1 MLSNTQTGGEKTAY
15 VTILASDGT
24 FRLVVPTGTPG
35 SILREYELKD
45 GTKGSKNEL
54 VFQKMTGI
62 IQDVSFF
69 DGSFGRLIQ
78 LDILVNNKV
87 LTLSCSSEQNYGEDI
102 MKKLPNIKLDQ
113 VVELSPYAFTDEKGK
128 IKKGMSIVQ
137 DGAKVQNFFYDAA
150 TKAPCNGMPVV
161 PKDKMKKSDWQV
173 YFIGVREFL
182 IEYTEKHFPTK
193 KEKIAKREALDVS
206 SFFTGEE
213 GSAITVDAD

>member
-1 MLSNTQTGGEKTAY
+1 MSSNTQTGGEKTAY

-87 LTLSCSSEQNYGEDI
+87 LTLSCSSERI
-102 MKKLPNIKLDQ
+102 
-113 VVELSPYAFTDEKGK
+113 
-128 IKKGMSIVQ
+128 
-137 DGAKVQNFFYDAA
+137 
-150 TKAPCNGMPVV
+150 
-161 PKDKMKKSDWQV
+161 
-173 YFIGVREFL
+173 R
-182 IEYTEKHFPTK
+182 
-193 KEKIAKREALDVS
+193 
-206 SFFTGEE
+206 
-213 GSAITVDAD
+213 